1 MNIEQIKKEYSSE
14 ISEKQITTEFLNK
27 NKISD
32 KLIKA
37 ELYLQNIYGDKI
49 DISKDLKTI
58 DANQKKITK
67 ISTTDIA
74 FNKDLKRICE
84 EIDDSEVDDIL
95 SELKF

>member
-27 NKISD
+27 NKISE
-32 KLIKA
+32 KLIKS

-49 DISKDLKTI
+49 DIDKNLKII
-58 DANQKKITK
+58 DSNKKKITK
-67 ISTTDIA
+67 ISTSDIA
-74 FNKDLKRICE
+74 FNKNLKIICE
-84 EIDDSEVDDIL
+84 DIDNSEIDDIL